1 MQAILRTLLLL
12 LLLSKNFS
20 SKIFHLKTPINAN
33 RKRSLC
39 APLGIPLRVRSA
51 VGGLDILAADESA
64 WPHAAIVAEPVDKM
78 RCCPGCSD
86 WRHRQTCRSQLI
98 VSKNVGASSS
108 HSGLE
113 TKQRR
118 DLLRLLPATC
128 LNEMF
133 NCNASNY

>member
-12 LLLSKNFS
+12 SIFFS

-33 RKRSLC
+33 RKRSPC

-86 WRHRQTCRSQLI
+86 WRHRQTTCRSQLI

-118 DLLRLLPATC
+118 DLLRLLQATC

-133 NCNASNY
+133 NCNAPNY

>member
-1 MQAILRTLLLL
+1 MQAILITLLLL
-12 LLLSKNFS
+12 LLSILFFKT
-20 SKIFHLKTPINAN
+20 FHLKTPINAN
-33 RKRSLC
+33 RKRSPC

-51 VGGLDILAADESA
+51 VGLDILAADESA

-86 WRHRQTCRSQLI
+86 WRHRQTTCRNQLI

-128 LNEMF
+128 LNELF
-133 NCNASNY
+133 NSNASNY